1 MTGFLVYLLIGVVVA
16 FALDL
21 LTESLLAQGELKK
34 EEAPEFTLV
43 KVVLLVLTWPAVLA
57 VVLMSSLYRDDNGKG
72 PDNFAH

>member
-21 LTESLLAQGELKK
+21 LTETLVAQGELKK

-43 KVVLLVLTWPAVLA
+43 KIVLLALTWPAVL
-57 VVLMSSLYRDDNGKG
+57 VEVLMSSYREDDNRKG

>member
-43 KVVLLVLTWPAVLA
+43 KIVLLALTWP
-57 VVLMSSLYRDDNGKG
+57 VVLVAVFMSPYKDDNGKG

>member
-43 KVVLLVLTWPAVLA
+43 KIVLLALTWPVVLA
-57 VVLMSSLYRDDNGKG
+57 AVPMSSYRDDNGKG

>member
-43 KVVLLVLTWPAVLA
+43 KIVLLALTWPVVLA
-57 VVLMSSLYRDDNGKG
+57 AVLMSSYRDDNGKG

>member
-21 LTESLLAQGELKK
+21 LTESLVAQGELKK

-43 KVVLLVLTWPAVLA
+43 KVVLLALTWPVVLA
-57 VVLMSSLYRDDNGKG
+57 VVLMSPYRDDNGKG